1 MTKNKTQLLCTFTQK
16 ELVDDIIKK
25 IKEIYIVQ
33 NNKILIIENVDD
45 TNENYCIYNIENKLG
60 SGQLENT
67 ILIHRKREFNTLYTI
82 NSLNL
87 LIVSLNDE
95 KNKEFIVPWKN
106 YKNMFLLIKAGK
118 LNLINTQLKNI
129 ENY

>member
-1 MTKNKTQLLCTFTQK
+1 MIKNKTQLLCTFTQK
-16 ELVDDIIKK
+16 DLVDDIVEK

-33 NNKILIIENVDD
+33 NNKILIIENINNTD
-45 TNENYCIYNIENKLG
+45 ENYCIYNIENKLG
-60 SGQLENT
+60 SGQLKNT

-95 KNKEFIVPWKN
+95 KNKNFIVP
-106 YKNMFLLIKAGK
+106 
-118 LNLINTQLKNI
+118 
-129 ENY
+129 

>member
-25 IKEIYIVQ
+25 IKEMYIVQ

-95 KNKEFIVPWKN
+95 KNKEFIVP
-106 YKNMFLLIKAGK
+106 
-118 LNLINTQLKNI
+118 
-129 ENY
+129 

>member
-25 IKEIYIVQ
+25 IKEMYIVQ